1 MKKEKATILVIGSHQ
16 KPVKPKRISGYV
28 LINWKK
34 YIALGFAVILLLST
48 AIGYLIS
55 DRMGQLA
62 IQSVLRNKI
71 HSLHA
76 SFAEIDTAAIKAKFN
91 NIDKELETINAYL
104 KARGIN
110 QRIQLPQGGEVGND
124 EVTSAEE
131 TGEFYEN
138 YIKKINY
145 NLSYT
150 PLGYPFYG
158 TITST
163 FGHRENPFS
172 GAGVETHK
180 GLDIRAPMGA
190 PVKAMAKG
198 VVIFAGRKGGFGN
211 CIMLRHANG
220 FETLYGHLSRIL
232 VSNGQQVDIG
242 TEIGKV
248 GSTGRSTGPHL
259 HYEVHRFGQRINP
272 QSFLTLK

>member
-16 KPVKPKRISGYV
+16 KPVKPKRISGYI

-34 YIALGFAVILLLST
+34 YLVLVVFVIMLLST

-62 IQSVLRNKI
+62 MQSVLKNKI
-71 HSLHA
+71 NKLHA

-104 KARGIN
+104 RARGIK
-110 QRIQLPQGGEVGND
+110 QQIQLPQGGETTD
-124 EVTSAEE
+124 EIISAEE
-131 TGEFYEN
+131 TGAFYEN
-138 YIKKINY
+138 YIKKISY
-145 NLSYT
+145 NLSHT
-150 PLGYPFYG
+150 PLGYPYHG
-158 TITST
+158 DITST

-190 PVKAMAKG
+190 SVKAMAKG
-198 VVIFAGRKGGFGN
+198 TVVFSGRRGGYGN
-211 CIMLRHANG
+211 CIVLKHGNG
-220 FETLYGHLSRIL
+220 FETLYGHLSKIL
-232 VSNGQQVDIG
+232 VTNGQQVDIG
-242 TEIGKV
+242 AEIGKV

-259 HYEVHRFGQRINP
+259 HYEVHRNGQRINP